1 MKPIPRSYSRPRV
14 GMPQFTL
21 SNVCDECGQY
31 RAHGN
36 HKACSKK
43 RQARYQSE
51 NRA

>member
-21 SNVCDECGQY
+21 SNTCDECGHH
-31 RAHGN
+31 RGHGN

>member
-21 SNVCDECGQY
+21 SNVRDECGGS

-36 HKACSKK
+36 HKACS
-43 RQARYQSE
+43 
-51 NRA
+51 